1 LAGLTTI
8 SDGHILLLARAWQVQ
23 SLGRRIKMSLLKRS
37 VCVSMGLALVAWVA
51 IAQTTTQ
58 TSRQTGNLV
67 GADANAT
74 GPTYQANVN
83 ITPAAQPGTNQEM
96 YNVYWNTTI
105 YGGVVPPPSPCPVVP
120 PPLSPDLISTLAVA
134 LVPASSIQRST
145 SGGLSVDLDIGKVQL
160 QFVASVRCIA
170 GVCNPIPPP
179 TTFPL
184 KGTFTPVTTGPGAF
198 SSSSSGN
205 RSSINIDPICHIA
218 TSFSGN
224 QTDTSAKFAG
234 QIGAITVPDMP
245 VGSNGHL
252 HVQKGQLMTTL
263 TCTPPP
269 PPF

>member
-1 LAGLTTI
+1 
-8 SDGHILLLARAWQVQ
+8 
-23 SLGRRIKMSLLKRS
+23 MSTSKRL
-37 VCVSMGLALVAWVA
+37 VCGGVCLALAAWVA
-51 IAQTTTQ
+51 VAQTTTQ

-67 GADANAT
+67 GADANTT
-74 GPTYQANVN
+74 GPNYQANVN
-83 ITPAAQPGTNQEM
+83 ITPAVLPGNIQEM

-105 YGGVVPPPSPCPVVP
+105 YGGAVPPPLPCPVVP
-120 PPLSPDLISTLAVA
+120 PPLPPDLISTSVAA
-134 LVPASSIQRST
+134 LVPASAIQRSA

-160 QFVASVRCIA
+160 QFVASVQCIA
-170 GVCNPIPPP
+170 GICNPIAPP

-205 RSSINIDPICHIA
+205 RSSTNIDPICHIA

-234 QIGAITVPDMP
+234 QIGAITVPEMP

-252 HVQKGQLMTTL
+252 HVQKGQLTTSS

-269 PPF
+269 PPI